1 MLRFFIILIALTA
14 VKSYRLCNAAIL
26 PPDQPIACFEESDE
40 ETAIAVIRPKLV
52 DTPLTTRVPLS
63 LSTGSVALDQ
73 LVTDK
78 MIREYLAHGEII
90 KRAVKYS
97 ELIGCPP
104 SVLIAQDA
112 LESRF
117 GKSSLTKKTNN
128 SGNIKCRCNGSKR
141 LRRIHAKLEESKTPA
156 CIRGYDKIEGSN
168 DYYEIM
174 PTQWHGWQRKAK
186 ILANY
191 RVVKNAQDKKL
202 STADWC
208 YVFHRS
214 PYATDS
220 RYDKKL
226 WRTIKKYKL
235 ENIDNAVAR
244 GLTITSSTGKWVI
257 YDRTAN

>member
-1 MLRFFIILIALTA
+1 MFRCFIILIAFLA
-14 VKSYRLCNAAIL
+14 IKDYKLCNAAIL
-26 PPDQPIACFEESDE
+26 PEEMPLAAFEEKDE
-40 ETAIAVIRPKLV
+40 ETIIEVIQPKSI
-52 DTPLTTRVPLS
+52 DTPLTRYKTPLS

-73 LVTDK
+73 LVSDK

-90 KRAVKYS
+90 KRAAKYS

-117 GKSSLTKKTNN
+117 GKSNLTKKTKN
-128 SGNIKCRCNGSKR
+128 SGNIKCRCNNSRK
-141 LRRIHAKLEESKTPA
+141 LRKAHAKLELSGTPA

-186 ILANY
+186 LLANY
-191 RVVKNAQDKKL
+191 RVVKNVQGKKL

-214 PYATDS
+214 PYATDR

-226 WRTIKKYKL
+226 LQTIKKYKL

-244 GLTITSSTGKWVI
+244 GLTITSSTGKWII
-257 YDRTAN
+257 YEQK

>member
-1 MLRFFIILIALTA
+1 MLRLSIILIALTA
-14 VKSYRLCNAAIL
+14 VKDYKLCNAAIL
-26 PPDQPIACFEESDE
+26 PPEQPVACFEESDE
-40 ETAIAVIRPKLV
+40 ETLVAVIRPKLV
-52 DTPLTTRVPLS
+52 DTPITTHRTPLA
-63 LSTGSVALDQ
+63 LATESVALDQ
-73 LVTDK
+73 LVSDK

-117 GKSSLTKKTNN
+117 GKSKLTQKTNN

-141 LRRIHAKLEESKTPA
+141 LRGAHQKLEIAGTPA

-186 ILANY
+186 ILSNY
-191 RVVKNAQDKKL
+191 RVVKNAQGKEL
-202 STADWC
+202 STAGWC
-208 YVFHRS
+208 YVFHKS
-214 PYATDS
+214 PYATDKN
-220 RYDKKL
+220 YDKKL
-226 WRTIKKYKL
+226 LRTIKKYKL
-235 ENIDNAVAR
+235 ENIDNAIAR
-244 GLTITSSTGKWVI
+244 GLKITSSTGKWVI
-257 YDRTAN
+257 YDKK